1 MSLSG
6 ASATVPENA
15 ARTVRVRAGGGAV
28 GSGWLRLPVI
38 IGGLLVVLL
47 ALSGYIASDVAG
59 PDSMR
64 PR

>member
-6 ASATVPENA
+6 APATIPETA
-15 ARTVRVRAGGGAV
+15 PRRVAGGGAV
-28 GSGWLRLPVI
+28 GSGWLRLSVI

>member
-6 ASATVPENA
+6 ASATVPEKA
-15 ARTVRVRAGGGAV
+15 ARRVAGGGAV